1 MTPFSKRMKLSVA
14 ALTMPMSVCDVVR
27 RRTALTTTPY
37 HTAPAGCRMRAHNG
51 PIIRVSSPRTANSHS
66 RKSHSRKTRVR
77 QGWNT
82 LLRRL
87 SRRRATRLVR
97 RTLTAAPRAV
107 RIACLAA
114 LVLAAFSLTNLV
126 YHVIRKPSELLFFV
140 DGALDKEPIETWRQ
154 YEPLFHT
161 YSTSTITPE
170 LLAALAQVES
180 TGNPV
185 ARTYWRW
192 QLTWNPF
199 AVYKPASS
207 AVGMYQMTDAAYAEA
222 ARSCIRGNAVV
233 DAGCGFTGLYTRAVP
248 SHAIELAAVYLDRN
262 VTAVLARAPDAAA
275 SPQQRQ
281 DLAAFIHLC
290 GAGPASAYAHRGF
303 RMLAGERCGDHL
315 VAAYL
320 AKVNAMKR
328 QFQRFA
334 AGERS

>member
-1 MTPFSKRMKLSVA
+1 
-14 ALTMPMSVCDVVR
+14 MP
-27 RRTALTTTPY
+27 
-37 HTAPAGCRMRAHNG
+37 AHNR
-51 PIIRVSSPRTANSHS
+51 PKIRVSSPRTAKS
-66 RKSHSRKTRVR
+66 RSRKTRVR
-77 QGWNT
+77 QSWNT
-82 LLRRL
+82 LLRGVGRW
-87 SRRRATRLVR
+87 RGARLVR
-97 RTLTAAPRAV
+97 PTLTAAPRAV
-107 RIACLAA
+107 RIVCLAA

-126 YHVIRKPSELLFFV
+126 YHVVRKPSELLFFV
-140 DGALDKEPIETWRQ
+140 GGALDKEPVETWRQ

-161 YSTSTITPE
+161 YSTSTFTPE

-222 ARSCIRGNAVV
+222 ARYCIRGNAVV
-233 DAGCGFTGLYTRAVP
+233 DTDCGFTGLYTRAVP
-248 SHAIELAAVYLDRN
+248 SHAI
-262 VTAVLARAPDAAA
+262 
-275 SPQQRQ
+275 

-290 GAGPASAYAHRGF
+290 GAGPASAFVHRGF
-303 RMLAGERCGDHL
+303 QMMAGERCGDHL

-328 QFQRFA
+328 QFLRLA
-334 AGERS
+334 ANGRN